1 MSLRYY
7 PSFRIKP
14 NLNATGKEF
23 LLNGKPY
30 VGKYYETYDG
40 KFFSGANPILGPN
53 EPLSPNVGYPN
64 APGLKLTG
72 LSDSTKIA
80 FASKTKAETND
91 VDTTEPTGYQ
101 PKPLESD
108 YTKGYFYRYFVKKIN
123 ERGYVKEISETEYK
137 SIQDGSATYDV
148 SYYQTER
155 IMWKLTGPLNT
166 VRLSQYDIRAGITDA
181 NKRIVE
187 TVDQRFLGLKTYI
200 GEEYAKFS
208 RPTQ

>member
-40 KFFSGANPILGPN
+40 KFFSGPNPVLGPN
-53 EPLSPNVGYPN
+53 QLLSTNVDYPN

-72 LSDSTKIA
+72 LSDSAKRSL
-80 FASKTKAETND
+80 ASKTKAETNYT
-91 VDTTEPTGYQ
+91 DTTEPTSYQ

-108 YTKGYFYRYFVKKIN
+108 YTKGYFYRHFVKKIN
-123 ERGYVKEISETEYK
+123 EKGYIKEISETEYK

-181 NKRIVE
+181 NKRIIE
-187 TVDQRFLGLKTYI
+187 NVDQRFLGLKTYI

>member
-14 NLNATGKEF
+14 NLNATGNEF
-23 LLNGKPY
+23 TLNGKPY

-40 KFFSGANPILGPN
+40 KFLSGPNPVLGPN
-53 EPLSPNVGYPN
+53 ELLAPNVDYPNSPGLNLSGLSPS
-64 APGLKLTG
+64 AKRSL
-72 LSDSTKIA
+72 
-80 FASKTKAETND
+80 ASKTKSQTNI
-91 VDTTEPTGYQ
+91 VDPTEPTSYQ

>member
-1 MSLRYY
+1 M
-7 PSFRIKP
+7 
-14 NLNATGKEF
+14 
-23 LLNGKPY
+23 
-30 VGKYYETYDG
+30 
-40 KFFSGANPILGPN
+40 
-53 EPLSPNVGYPN
+53 
-64 APGLKLTG
+64 
-72 LSDSTKIA
+72 
-80 FASKTKAETND
+80 ASKTKAETNYT
-91 VDTTEPTGYQ
+91 DTTEPTSYQ

-108 YTKGYFYRYFVKKIN
+108 YTKGYFYRHFVKKIN
-123 ERGYVKEISETEYK
+123 EKGYIKEISETEYK

-187 TVDQRFLGLKTYI
+187 NVDQRFLGLKTYI